1 MREYRKDE
9 QGKSTRDFVF
19 QGERETIKEHGR
31 RNGKRKRKTRPADGR
46 VGTIR
51 KQTPKRKEKEGGHDV
66 TWLVQDYIHTYKLS
80 RGEKEG
86 PRLWAR
92 VLSPDWSRDWSPES

>member
-19 QGERETIKEHGR
+19 QGGEGDNKGARQKEWEKKKEDETSR
-31 RNGKRKRKTRPADGR
+31 WQS
-46 VGTIR
+46 TIR
-51 KQTPKRKEKEGGHDV
+51 KQTLKLKEKEGGHDV
-66 TWLVQDYIHTYKLS
+66 TWLVQVYKLS

-86 PRLWAR
+86 
-92 VLSPDWSRDWSPES
+92 RDSGPGS